1 MLQDVGHTKAA
12 REMLQELCIG
22 SLKEDSELQTR
33 HELRKQERI
42 SLLKHPSV
50 ARFNRRQKPRFPL
63 PLLAM
68 GSAIAV
74 AAVAYL
80 MGYY

>member
-1 MLQDVGHTKAA
+1 
-12 REMLQELCIG
+12 MLQELCIG
-22 SLKEDSELQTR
+22 SLKEDSELQAR
-33 HELRKQERI
+33 HESRKQERI

-50 ARFNRRQKPRFPL
+50 ARFNRQKPRFPL

-68 GSAIAV
+68 GSAISV
-74 AAVAYL
+74 AMVAYL